1 LNFLYCERISIGLFG
16 EPLNIITNSFF
27 LLVAYLIYRQD
38 SKENLLLILI
48 ALIGIGSF
56 FFHAY
61 PSSFTGLLDIF
72 FIISFM
78 FTYSY
83 KIYKYKFG
91 YNNLLSYIFTFSF
104 ILLSYFFGKF
114 FSRYSLGVSCYYFVI
129 VLHLILIYFLFR
141 KISIEKKILQN
152 LYFATLIFIISLVF
166 RTLDQSLCNV
176 FNSGTHFLWHIL
188 NSIVLFLLVK
198 FYILLPNRTTP
209 KKPSKT

>member
-1 LNFLYCERISIGLFG
+1 MYCERISTGPFG

-27 LLVAYLIYRQD
+27 LLAAYLIYRQD
-38 SKENLLLILI
+38 FKETLLSILI

-56 FFHAY
+56 LFHAY

-78 FTYSY
+78 FAYSF

-91 YNNLLSYIFTFSF
+91 YNNLFSYIFTFSF

-114 FSRYSLGVSCYYFVI
+114 FSGYLLGASSYYFLI
-129 VLHLILIYFLFR
+129 VLHLIFIYFLFK
-141 KISIEKKILQN
+141 KIGIEKIILQN
-152 LYFATLIFIISLVF
+152 LYLATLIFILSLTF
-166 RTLDQSLCNV
+166 RTLDQLLCTI

-188 NSIVLFLLVK
+188 NSTVLYLLIK
-198 FYILLPNRTTP
+198 FYVLLPNRTTP